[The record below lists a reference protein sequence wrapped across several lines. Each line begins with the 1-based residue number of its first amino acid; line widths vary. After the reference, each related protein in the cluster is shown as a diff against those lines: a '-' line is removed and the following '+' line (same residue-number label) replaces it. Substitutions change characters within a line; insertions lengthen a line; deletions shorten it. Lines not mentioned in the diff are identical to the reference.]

1 VNLRYGVIAMDDL
14 LRDLEH
20 WETLLISSFMHR
32 PFEVLESGSTESYD
46 ELMEKQLLNLRSAAA
61 YSALHTFNGMTEHSF
76 YENIV

>member
-1 VNLRYGVIAMDDL
+1 MNLRYGVIAMDDL

-46 ELMEKQLLNLRSAAA
+46 ELMEKQLLNLRSAVS
-61 YSALHTFNGMTEHSF
+61 YLLSCLSHHHSF
-76 YENIV
+76 SSGCL